1 MKARF
6 ALPSALVALTA
17 GVGLVLFSGPAA
29 LATSSASY
37 STGATSPASS
47 DPTTTPLPPSSFD
60 SNTVTST
67 TTPSSTAASDVP
79 GGQAPPTP
87 TDPQLA
93 LGQTLFVASCS
104 SCHGLGA
111 SGTQRGPN
119 LLGLGTATIDFWVS
133 TGRMPLADSS
143 AQAIRKPPRFNRSET
158 LAIDNYVN
166 SLSPG
171 GQAIPTVDIANS
183 NLAQGGD
190 LFTLNC
196 AGCHTITGAGDALA
210 NGTYAPSLSQA
221 TPTQIVEA
229 LRTGP
234 GNMPR
239 FAPGSISNQQA
250 NDIAKYVTY
259 LRHPNDRGGAGLGHV
274 GPVTEGFIGILIGLG
289 GLMLVIFWMGD
300 RA

>member
-6 ALPSALVALTA
+6 ALPSALVALVA
-17 GVGLVLFSGPAA
+17 GVGLVLFSG
-29 LATSSASY
+29 
-37 STGATSPASS
+37 SPAQATAYA
-47 DPTTTPLPPSSFD
+47 PYTTIPLPPSAFD
-60 SNTVTST
+60 SNAVPTPTS
-67 TTPSSTAASDVP
+67 SSTGTSDVP

-93 LGQTLFVASCS
+93 LGQTLFVANCS

-119 LLGLGTATIDFWVS
+119 LLGLGPATIDFWVS

-143 AQAIRKPPRFNRSET
+143 AQAIRKPPRFNRSQT

-171 GQAIPTVDIANS
+171 GQAIPTVDIGSA
-183 NLAQGGD
+183 NLAEGGD

-234 GNMPR
+234 GNMPN
-239 FAPGSISNQQA
+239 FATGSISNQQA

-259 LRHPNDRGGAGLGHV
+259 LHHPNDRGGAGLGHV